1 MTAPTTAAVG
11 FQGSG
16 CLGSHGNLGLLS
28 PHLFSVIVPP
38 FARFASS
45 APRAELSHPAKDANS
60 PVPGHNGR
68 MKFRITTAV
77 AFGLGYILGTKAG
90 RERYDQIVKVSGKV
104 RRSAPVAGSIGVVT
118 DKAKAAAS
126 LSVERARDAV
136 SSRLGWR
143 DGDEAAD
150 AIASSMANDLASVIK
165 GHRVPTPRPRD

>member
-1 MTAPTTAAVG
+1 
-11 FQGSG
+11 
-16 CLGSHGNLGLLS
+16 
-28 PHLFSVIVPP
+28 
-38 FARFASS
+38 
-45 APRAELSHPAKDANS
+45 
-60 PVPGHNGR
+60 

-126 LSVERARDAV
+126 LSVERAKDAV

-150 AIASSMANDLASVIK
+150 AIASSVANDLASVIN
-165 GHRVPTPRPRD
+165 GRRVPNSRPRH

>member
-1 MTAPTTAAVG
+1 
-11 FQGSG
+11 
-16 CLGSHGNLGLLS
+16 
-28 PHLFSVIVPP
+28 
-38 FARFASS
+38 
-45 APRAELSHPAKDANS
+45 
-60 PVPGHNGR
+60 

-104 RRSAPVAGSIGVVT
+104 RRSAPVAGSIGAVT

-126 LSVERARDAV
+126 LSVERAKDAV

-150 AIASSMANDLASVIK
+150 AIASSVANDLASVIN
-165 GHRVPTPRPRD
+165 GRRVPNSRPRH